1 VVEDTRAWLR
11 CHNMAQRWMKLD
23 GFNHG
28 FTCTPDAGLYVWVEV
43 VGDDGDVDGQ
53 VMTVMVVELSCFII
67 STQYISKHVS

>member
-1 VVEDTRAWLR
+1 MR

-23 GFNHG
+23 DFNHELPR
-28 FTCTPDAGLYVWVEV
+28 TPDTDQHVWVEV